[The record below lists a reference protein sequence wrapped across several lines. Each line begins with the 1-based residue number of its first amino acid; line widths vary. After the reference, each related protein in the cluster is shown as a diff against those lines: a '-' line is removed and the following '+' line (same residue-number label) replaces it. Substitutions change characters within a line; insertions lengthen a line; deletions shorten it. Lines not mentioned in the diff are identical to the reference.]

1 MINTQLLQT
10 VKSTHN
16 TFHRICNLRSNTK
29 YLCLSNSFELTFL
42 LLPLPFMQLHFLLL
56 MTTVATIQMT
66 APKGSTTLVDTI
78 MAILLSVYFH
88 VVLVIDV
95 DVSFT
100 LKKKKITSVSI
111 VIVFL
116 EIEVTCINCR
126 EQKTH
131 ARCCIPE
138 FF

>member
-16 TFHRICNLRSNTK
+16 TFHRIFNPRSNTK
-29 YLCLSNSFELTFL
+29 YLCLSNSIELTVL

-100 LKKKKITSVSI
+100 LKK
-111 VIVFL
+111 
-116 EIEVTCINCR
+116 R
-126 EQKTH
+126 
-131 ARCCIPE
+131 
-138 FF
+138 